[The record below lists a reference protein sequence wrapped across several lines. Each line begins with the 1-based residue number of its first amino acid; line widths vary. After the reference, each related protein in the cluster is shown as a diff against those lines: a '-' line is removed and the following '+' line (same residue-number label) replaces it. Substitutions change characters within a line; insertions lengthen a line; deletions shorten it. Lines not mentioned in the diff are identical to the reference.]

1 MTLIARRALHVLAWT
16 AAVPLV
22 IIGAL
27 AATIIAATA
36 VNA

>member
-1 MTLIARRALHVLAWT
+1 MTPNARRALHALAWI

-27 AATIIAATA
+27 AATIIATTA